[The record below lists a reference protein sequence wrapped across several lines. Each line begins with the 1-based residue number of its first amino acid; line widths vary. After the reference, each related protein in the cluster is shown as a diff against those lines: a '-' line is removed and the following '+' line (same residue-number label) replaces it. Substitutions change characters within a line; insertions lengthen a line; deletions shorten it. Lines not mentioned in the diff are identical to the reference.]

1 LADEAVVT
9 APAAPEQDRALAA
22 PFGTIGVVLPAR
34 ETFGLLKSG
43 AVALCARDFAA
54 HSRFRDS
61 ITILGSAVC
70 EYPDVRY
77 RRLVDWRRWYLRGRT
92 AYVRA
97 VIRAAEED
105 GFAVLEIQNRPQ
117 FVAALHRGLPG
128 VKLTLHLHN
137 DPQDMEGSRSP
148 AERQALLQRVDAV
161 YCVSAFVLRQF
172 LSGVRD
178 DAGKAI
184 VVYNG
189 VAAGAAAAPKEKVFA
204 FAGRLIRDKGVAELT
219 QAFAIAA
226 PDLPGW
232 RLVIAGEDSAK
243 LFAGRRAP
251 LAQARDALGER
262 LTLLGQVSH
271 ADAMALFGRAEIAV
285 VPSIWQE
292 PFGRTAVEAMGQG
305 CAVIATC
312 AGGLAEVVDG
322 AGEIIDAR
330 DIPAF
335 AAALRRVALDEPL
348 RRRLQE
354 KARTRAQEVFDIR
367 RVTESLDAAR
377 ARLLTKR

>member
-1 LADEAVVT
+1 MIVSE
-9 APAAPEQDRALAA
+9 APAQERALAA
-22 PFGTIGVVLPAR
+22 PPARIGVVLPAR

-43 AVALCARDFAA
+43 AIALCARDFAA
-54 HSRFRDS
+54 HSRFRDQ
-61 ITILGSAVC
+61 ITIVGAADC

-77 RRLVDWRRWYLRGRT
+77 RRLVDWRRWYLRGRS

-97 VIRAAEED
+97 VLRAAAQER
-105 GFAVLEIQNRPQ
+105 FAVLEIQNCPQ
-117 FVAALHRGLPG
+117 FVAALRKGLPE
-128 VKLTLHLHN
+128 VKLALHLHN
-137 DPQDMEGSRSP
+137 DPQTMEGSRTP
-148 AERQALLQRVDAV
+148 AERQALLRRVDAV

-189 VAAGAAAAPKEKVFA
+189 VAASASATPKEKVFA

-219 QAFAIAA
+219 RAFAIAA
-226 PDLPGW
+226 RDLPGW

-243 LFAGRRAP
+243 LFAGRSAP
-251 LAQARDALGER
+251 LAQERDALADR

-271 ADAMALFGRAEIAV
+271 ADAMALFARAEIAV

-292 PFGRTAVEAMGQG
+292 PFGRTAAEAMGQG
-305 CAVIATC
+305 CAVLATR
-312 AGGLAEVVDG
+312 AGGLAEVLDD

-354 KARTRAQEVFDIR
+354 KARARAQEVFDIR

-377 ARLLTKR
+377 ARLLATR

>member
-1 LADEAVVT
+1 MVAAD
-9 APAAPEQDRALAA
+9 PS
-22 PFGTIGVVLPAR
+22 GKIGVVLPSR

-54 HSRFRDS
+54 YSRFRDS
-61 ITILGSAVC
+61 ITILGAAVC

-77 RRLVDWRRWYLRGRT
+77 RRLVDWRRWWLRTRT

-97 VIRAAEED
+97 VVRAAREER
-105 GFAVLEIQNRPQ
+105 FAVLEIQNRPQ
-117 FVAALHRGLPG
+117 FVAALRQALPE

-137 DPQDMEGSRSP
+137 DPQEMEGSRSP
-148 AERQALLQRVDAV
+148 AERQALMRRVDAV
-161 YCVSAFVLRQF
+161 YCVSAFVLGQF
-172 LSGVRD
+172 LFGVRD
-178 DAGKAI
+178 EAGKAI

-189 VAAGAAAAPKEKVFA
+189 VAAAEPATPKEEIFA
-204 FAGRLIRDKGVAELT
+204 FVGRLIRDKGVVELT
-219 QAFAIAA
+219 RAFAIAA

-243 LFAGRRAP
+243 LFHGRGAP
-251 LAQARDALGER
+251 LAREREALAER

-271 ADAMALFGRAEIAV
+271 AEAMGLFARAEIAV
-285 VPSIWQE
+285 APSIWRE
-292 PFGRTAVEAMGQG
+292 PFGRAAVEAMAQG
-305 CAVIATC
+305 CAVIATR
-312 AGGLAEVVDG
+312 AGGLGEVVDG
-322 AGEIIDAR
+322 AGEIVDAG

-335 AAALRRVALDEPL
+335 AAALRRLASDEAL

-354 KARTRAQEVFDIR
+354 KARARARDVFDIR
-367 RVTESLDAAR
+367 RVTETLDAAR

>member
-1 LADEAVVT
+1 
-9 APAAPEQDRALAA
+9 
-22 PFGTIGVVLPAR
+22 
-34 ETFGLLKSG
+34 
-43 AVALCARDFAA
+43 
-54 HSRFRDS
+54 
-61 ITILGSAVC
+61 
-70 EYPDVRY
+70 
-77 RRLVDWRRWYLRGRT
+77 
-92 AYVRA
+92 
-97 VIRAAEED
+97 
-105 GFAVLEIQNRPQ
+105 
-117 FVAALHRGLPG
+117 
-128 VKLTLHLHN
+128 
-137 DPQDMEGSRSP
+137 
-148 AERQALLQRVDAV
+148 
-161 YCVSAFVLRQF
+161 RQF